1 MPHFKPFGADVRRF
15 PFWDRTS
22 TGSWQRNL
30 TLTDAKPGTFLPIVM
45 DDEAVQVPIVMY
57 PGTFVGVLNDRD
69 HTDVPAVYRAES
81 PSVLVPASNAAYTLT
96 YNSIDLETN
105 RFGLGTPD
113 LDDSNGAVVA
123 ATGATSTSIAATVP
137 LGIVAEPL
145 YSQRFQSY
153 YTNLKMQPQVVLVA
167 SGRVIRIPCITAN
180 EKLIYPGDVVMVDGG
195 ASWNPNGALT
205 TTVAGRVAKYDDAA
219 GKVKYIVGRCIGRH
233 KICSG
238 TASAGTVL
246 LTDIRNDAVDRT
258 SLNTKEGYD
267 LLAREQTVP
276 SLLLQGS
283 ATLGV
288 PSALS
293 FARADSN
300 GDYWAIDLALGV
312 LAT

>member
-1 MPHFKPFGADVRRF
+1 MAFYKPFGADVRRF

-22 TGSWQRNL
+22 TGAYQRNL
-30 TLTDAKPGTFLPIVM
+30 TLTDAKPGTFLPILM

-57 PGTFVGVLNDRD
+57 PGTFVGVLNSRD
-69 HTDVPAVYRAES
+69 HTDVPTIYQDES

-96 YNSIDLETN
+96 YNSIDLDTN
-105 RFGLGTPD
+105 RFAFGTPD
-113 LDDSNGAVVA
+113 LDASDGAVVSS
-123 ATGATSTSIAATVP
+123 TGATSTSIAATVP

-167 SGRVIRIPCITAN
+167 SGRVLRIPCITAN
-180 EKLIYPGDVVMVDGG
+180 EKLVMPGDVVMVDGG

-205 TTVAGRVAKYDDAA
+205 TTVAGRCMKFDDTAA
-219 GKVKYIVGRCIGRH
+219 KVKYIVGRCIGRH

-238 TASAGTVL
+238 TAVAGTVL
-246 LTDIRNDAVDRT
+246 LTDIRNAAVT
-258 SLNTKEGYD
+258 AASLNTKEGYD
-267 LLAREQTVP
+267 LLARDQTVP

-288 PSALS
+288 PSALT
-293 FARADSN
+293 FARADAS
-300 GDYWAIDLALGV
+300 GDYWAIDIALGV
-312 LAT
+312 LGT